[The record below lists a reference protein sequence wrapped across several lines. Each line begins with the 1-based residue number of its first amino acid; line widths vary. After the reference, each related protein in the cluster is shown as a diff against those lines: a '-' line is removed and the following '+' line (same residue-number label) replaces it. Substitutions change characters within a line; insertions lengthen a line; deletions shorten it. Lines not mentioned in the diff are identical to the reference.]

1 MKSKVWTLTVN
12 EHGSIV
18 LPADLLTEMRRITG
32 VKSKK
37 RRIIKKAI
45 KKLFME
51 ALKEMLERNQP
62 VTIKR
67 GG

>member
-1 MKSKVWTLTVN
+1 VKSKVWTLTVN

-67 GG
+67 RG